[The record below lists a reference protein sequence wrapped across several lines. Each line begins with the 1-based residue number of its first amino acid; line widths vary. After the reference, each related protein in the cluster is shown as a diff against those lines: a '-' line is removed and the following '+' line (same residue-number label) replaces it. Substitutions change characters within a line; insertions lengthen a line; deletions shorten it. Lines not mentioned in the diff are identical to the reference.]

1 MSACSKLVAILQLLM
16 KSSGIG
22 FSNPSQEAT
31 LAEHD
36 VKMFDVSPMMEM
48 FGVEV
53 LLTTFAGRVLLNGRF
68 VAMHV

>member
-1 MSACSKLVAILQLLM
+1 MSACSKLVAVLQLLM
-16 KSSGIG
+16 NSSGTG
-22 FSNPSQEAT
+22 LSNPSQEAT

-53 LLTTFAGRVLLNGRF
+53 LLNGSF